1 MGKRLVFYLRIA
13 SGLGAVF
20 GFSWSVMSWV
30 WGNGMKILNALGPPE
45 YAGLIA
51 FFLGLLIVS
60 IFPIVNSWRP
70 GFRFQSLK
78 PEMEEILETIE
89 LVEVIDSKDVQV
101 TSLRRKLQRLRVDLP
116 PYNLERSLPL
126 LIALSNG
133 GEIREARS
141 VNWERCRY
149 RSLALTDIPSTKRRW
164 LKGRGRQ

>member
-1 MGKRLVFYLRIA
+1 MVW
-13 SGLGAVF
+13 SAV
-20 GFSWSVMSWV
+20 SWV
-30 WGNGMKILNALGPPE
+30 WGNGMKILNTLGTPE
-45 YAGLIA
+45 YAGLTA
-51 FFLGLLIVS
+51 LFLGLLFVS

-89 LVEVIDSKDVQV
+89 LVEVIQSKDVRV
-101 TSLRRKLQRLRVDLP
+101 TSLRRGLQRLGVDLP
-116 PYNLERSLPL
+116 PYGLERSLPL

-149 RSLALTDIPSTKRRW
+149 RPLSLTDIPSTKCRW
-164 LKGRGRQ
+164 LKGKVG